1 MMSAPRTVARPRRR
15 SLRRLAALAIV
26 AALAVLL
33 VVAWPSG
40 SGAATTD
47 GPALPVITSKLDLPA
62 SVAAPPTLRQGS
74 SGAAVVSL
82 QRRLHGLRYDVGPF
96 DGEFGA
102 QTFHAVV
109 AFQKVNNLP
118 RDGVVG
124 ASTWARLSDPL
135 TPRPGYA
142 HAGYSVEVRLDKQVL
157 FLVRDSEVVRIL
169 DASTGKASTPTPPG
183 SYTILRHIDGWRQSR
198 LGLMWRPNYFLGGY
212 AIHGYSSV
220 PNYPASHG
228 CVRIPMPA
236 MDRLWPRLTIGMPV
250 HIYRRG

>member
-1 MMSAPRTVARPRRR
+1 MFSAPRSAKRPRRR
-15 SLRRLAALAIV
+15 SFRRIAALA
-26 AALAVLL
+26 L
-33 VVAWPSG
+33 VVGLGG
-40 SGAATTD
+40 SLLAADASAADTGPAGSRTAPAAT
-47 GPALPVITSKLDLPA
+47 
-62 SVAAPPTLRQGS
+62 VAAPPTLRQGS

-96 DGEFGA
+96 DGDFGS

-124 ASTWARLSDPL
+124 PTTWAALAKPL
-135 TPRPGYA
+135 TPRPRYA

-169 DASTGKASTPTPPG
+169 DASTGKASTPTPAG
-183 SYTILRHIDGWRQSR
+183 NFTVLRHIDGWRQSH
-198 LGLMWRPNYFLGGY
+198 LGLMWRPNYFYGGY

-228 CVRIPMPA
+228 CVRIPMPS
-236 MDRLWPRLTIGMPV
+236 MDRLWPRLSIGMPV
-250 HIYRRG
+250 HIYRRS